1 MLGCLR
7 LVEGEGEHLVEF
19 ERGVVDLAAGRLLD
33 HRPKNAEGERDVE
46 VVVYRLLKLR
56 EIFFRNALVAAGRR
70 LLMLED
76 EGEQAR
82 ISRLRRLQAFEGEV
96 ELFAVVRVEAE
107 IAEVE
112 RLEAALFEVRDAVS
126 VAQRLTHLAVV
137 HEHKFAVHPI
147 IHALFARERL
157 VLRDLVFVVDGDMV
171 DAARMDVEGHSQIFE
186 AHGAAFDVPA
196 GITHAPG
203 AFPLHAVL
211 GFGFFP
217 KREVGG
223 VTLLAVHLDARARL
237 LFVQVEAGELAVAG
251 ELRDVEIN
259 AVVDLVAVALF
270 HELLNVIYHLLDVLG
285 GFGDDLG
292 LADIELFEVFE
303 KDFRIKFRDLPRRL
317 FLLAR
322 GFLHLVLALVAVAQ
336 KMPHVRDVH
345 HSFELIAV
353 IFERAAENIHENISA
368 QIADMREVVDR
379 RSAAVHIGFPL
390 VNGDE
395 IFLLTR

>member
-1 MLGCLR
+1 M
-7 LVEGEGEHLVEF
+7 
-19 ERGVVDLAAGRLLD
+19 
-33 HRPKNAEGERDVE
+33 
-46 VVVYRLLKLR
+46 
-56 EIFFRNALVAAGRR
+56 
-70 LLMLED
+70 
-76 EGEQAR
+76 
-82 ISRLRRLQAFEGEV
+82 
-96 ELFAVVRVEAE
+96 
-107 IAEVE
+107 
-112 RLEAALFEVRDAVS
+112 
-126 VAQRLTHLAVV
+126 
-137 HEHKFAVHPI
+137 
-147 IHALFARERL
+147 
-157 VLRDLVFVVDGDMV
+157 
-171 DAARMDVEGHSQIFE
+171 
-186 AHGAAFDVPA
+186 PA

-203 AFPLHAVL
+203 AFPLHDVL

-270 HELLNVIYHLLDVLG
+270 HELFNVIYHLLDVLG

-292 LADIELFEVFE
+292 LADIELIKVFE

-336 KMPHVRDVH
+336 KVTHVRDVH

-353 IFERAAENIHENISA
+353 IFERAAENIHENIGA
-368 QIADMREVVDR
+368 QIADMREIVDC